1 MSEDAEVQENAM
13 EAESLADAVVAVEN
27 RGAIAWSLKLSE
39 AAARAAADYR
49 GQDIVLLDVSRQTS
63 IFDFF
68 LIVTG
73 TSRRQLHAI
82 SEEIDRVLEQQFQ
95 EPRLSISGYEES
107 RWIVLD
113 YGGLVV
119 HLFDEPTREYYDL
132 EGLWADAQR
141 VDLSEALKGTG
152 ATMARDS

>member
-1 MSEDAEVQENAM
+1 M

-27 RGAIAWSLKLSE
+27 RGAIAWSLKLAE
-39 AAARAAADYR
+39 AAARAAADNR
-49 GQDIVLLDVSRQTS
+49 GQDIVLLDVSQQTS